1 MPEWKTPFEK
11 IKVGTGRKV
20 KRGTDL
26 AILTIGHIGNY
37 ALDAIEL
44 LSADGVDA
52 ALYDMRFVK
61 PLDAELLTE
70 VFENFER
77 VITVEDGCI
86 MGGMGSAVLEWMVDH
101 GYSSKVTRL
110 GIPDEFIEHGTQ
122 DELYAECN
130 YDAESIRKSALEL
143 MGEKILNEL

>member
-1 MPEWKTPFEK
+1 MKKGTKIAVLSIGTMLKTVQK
-11 IKVGTGRKV
+11 
-20 KRGTDL
+20 
-26 AILTIGHIGNY
+26 
-37 ALDAIEL
+37 AIEK
-44 LSADGVDA
+44 SKNSDVIS
-52 ALYDMRFVK
+52 LYDMRFVK

-110 GIPDEFIEHGTQ
+110 GIPDEFIEHGSQ